1 MQAEI
6 GCVYLVGAGCGP
18 ADWITLRGARLLQ
31 TCTAVVY
38 DDLIAPELLDLVP
51 PQAQKIYMGKRL
63 GRHSTPQEEIS
74 AALVSLAQEGNTVVR
89 LKGGDPF
96 VFGRGGEEIQALQ
109 RTGIPFQVVP
119 GISSAIAIP
128 GQAGI
133 PVTHRGISRSFHVIT
148 AHTAEGL
155 SRLERFAGLEGTL
168 VILMG
173 LSQLPEIVDSLIAAG
188 QSPSTPAAVVSGGCA
203 PHPISVRAP
212 LQELPMSAKQ
222 AGVLPPAVIVVG
234 ETAALDLSSPLSR
247 PLEGARVAL
256 TGTPVMQNRLREPL
270 TDLGARPF
278 SLMTSQLEEL
288 PVSFDWSRLAKSPG
302 WVVLTSQ
309 NGVERFFHALYQ
321 AQIDLR
327 TLARCFFAVIGPAT
341 GEALRR
347 HGFSPD
353 LCPEIHTTQGLADA
367 LWNAAFP
374 GQPMRLFRSRL
385 GSQALTRQLAQR
397 FLVEDIPLY
406 DLRPDPTDPVPLQA
420 RLDDADYLIFSSAS
434 GVDFFLDTGVTL
446 PPQLTCVCIGPVTAR
461 ALAARSRSPFLTA
474 PNVSSKSILQT
485 LTEHWQTHAN
495 SPAMYRR
502 PFGWR
507 NPCG

>member
-1 MQAEI
+1 MTQPP
-6 GCVYLVGAGCGP
+6 GRVYLVGAGCGP
-18 ADWITLRGARLLQ
+18 AEWITLRGYRLLQ
-31 TCTAVVY
+31 TCDAVVY
-38 DDLIAPELLDLVP
+38 DDLIAPELLDAVP
-51 PQAQKIYMGKRL
+51 PQAQKLYMGKRL
-63 GRHSTPQEEIS
+63 GRHSAPQEDIS
-74 AALVSLAQEGNTVVR
+74 QTLISLAQAGHTVVR

-109 RTGIPFQVVP
+109 RAGVPFEVVP

-406 DLRPDPTDPVPLQA
+406 DLRPDPTDSAALQS
-420 RLDDADYLIFSSAS
+420 RLEDADYLIFSSAS
-434 GVDFFLDTGVTL
+434 GVDFLLDAGVTL

-461 ALAARSRSPFLTA
+461 TLAARSRSPFLTA
-474 PNVSSKSILQT
+474 SDASSKSILQT
-485 LTEHWQTHAN
+485 LTEHWQAHAN
-495 SPAMYRR
+495 SAAMYRR
-502 PFGWR
+502 PGGRR